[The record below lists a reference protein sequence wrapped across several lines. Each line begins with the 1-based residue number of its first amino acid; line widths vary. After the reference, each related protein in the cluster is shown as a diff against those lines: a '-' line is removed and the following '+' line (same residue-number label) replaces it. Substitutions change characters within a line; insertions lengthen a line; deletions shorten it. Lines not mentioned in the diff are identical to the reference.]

1 MNSNPA
7 LASAQTDTSSCT
19 PRALCGW
26 SPPVL
31 EADTPSRRAIDRF
44 MPRTGLAVFI
54 YFGAIAGLM
63 LIAPLFAKQEEL
75 GIDGLTAVAAA
86 SWCGLNFWRCRHA
99 HCLVTTAGWSLLA
112 AFDFGE
118 AVIGRSVI
126 PGNIHGDE
134 QLGFLAVLVAGL
146 VFEGVWT
153 RLRGTNAVIS
163 SPTPGAV
170 T

>member
-1 MNSNPA
+1 MKPNPT
-7 LASAQTDTSSCT
+7 LAQAWTSSCT

-31 EADTPSRRAIDRF
+31 EADTSFKRAIDRL

-54 YFGAIAGLM
+54 YFGAVAGLM
-63 LIAPLFAKQEEL
+63 LIAPLFAKSAEL

-86 SWCGLNFWRCRHA
+86 TWCGLNFWRCRHA
-99 HCLVTTAGWSLLA
+99 HCLVAAAGWSLLT

-163 SPTPGAV
+163 SAARGAA

>member
-1 MNSNPA
+1 M
-7 LASAQTDTSSCT
+7 
-19 PRALCGW
+19 
-26 SPPVL
+26 L
-31 EADTPSRRAIDRF
+31 EADTSFKRAIDRL
-44 MPRTGLAVFI
+44 MPRTGPAVFI
-54 YFGAIAGLM
+54 YFGAITGLM
-63 LIAPLFAKQEEL
+63 LIAPHFAKPAEL
-75 GIDGLTAVAAA
+75 GIDGLAALAAA

-118 AVIGRSVI
+118 AVIGRSVL

-134 QLGFLAVLVAGL
+134 QLGFLAILVAGL

-153 RLRGTNAVIS
+153 RQRGTNAVIS
-163 SPTPGAV
+163 SAAPGAA

>member
-1 MNSNPA
+1 M
-7 LASAQTDTSSCT
+7 
-19 PRALCGW
+19 
-26 SPPVL
+26 
-31 EADTPSRRAIDRF
+31 PSKGRR
-44 MPRTGLAVFI
+44 L
-54 YFGAIAGLM
+54 L
-63 LIAPLFAKQEEL
+63 LIAPLFAKSAEL

-86 SWCGLNFWRCRHA
+86 TWCGLNFWRCRHA
-99 HCLVTTAGWSLLA
+99 HCLVAAAGWSLLT

-126 PGNIHGDE
+126 PGNIQGDE

-146 VFEGVWT
+146 VFEGVWA

-163 SPTPGAV
+163 SAARGAA